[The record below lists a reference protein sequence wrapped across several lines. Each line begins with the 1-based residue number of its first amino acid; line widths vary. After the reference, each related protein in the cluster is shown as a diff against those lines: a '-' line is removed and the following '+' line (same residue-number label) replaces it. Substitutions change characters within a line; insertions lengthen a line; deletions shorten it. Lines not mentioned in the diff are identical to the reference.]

1 MAKKKNRKIVKYRKP
16 FHLNIGVIVFVLI
29 FLYVMYNMFV
39 FFTTK
44 HISVYE
50 VSQGTIAQDTFFQGI
65 VLRDETVYHT
75 NDSGYINYY
84 CKNGSKVGTGTYI
97 FSIDETGDYYS
108 RMAAANDGKLLS
120 DESYQE
126 LANVAEQY
134 LNGYS
139 DVNFRQVY
147 QFKYDIE
154 GTMVEELNSSAQLG
168 ADALASGTGLHTYT
182 SETDG
187 IVVYHTD
194 GLEGLT
200 LDGLTRENFDNPA
213 YEKENFLKR
222 QTVSAGDA
230 AYKIVNSEIWQV
242 VIPIDEVLAQ
252 DLAETE
258 NIKVSFKK
266 DNSTVWAASSLLNKE
281 DGAYLVLEFNNSA
294 IRFVDDRYLELELLL
309 TDTTGLK
316 IPNTAITEKDFISI
330 PKEYITKGG
339 DSDSNGI
346 LLVKTNKE
354 GEESVV
360 FTKATLFYETD
371 TSYYISA
378 EDVKLGDVV
387 VLPESSER
395 YTLKES
401 GTLEGVYNINKGY
414 AVFRRIEKLF
424 ENEEYTIVE
433 SGTSNGISMYDHI
446 ALDSSAVS
454 ENDLV
459 H

>member
-1 MAKKKNRKIVKYRKP
+1 MAKRKNRKIVKYRKP

-50 VSQGTIAQDTFFQGI
+50 VGQGTIAQDTFFQGI
-65 VLRDETVYHT
+65 VLRDETVYYT

-84 CKNGSKVGTGTYI
+84 CKNGSKVGTGTYV
-97 FSIDETGDYYS
+97 FSVDETGDYYS
-108 RMAAANDGKLLS
+108 QMAAVNDGKLLS
-120 DESYQE
+120 DESYQQ

-134 LNGYS
+134 LNSYS

-147 QFKYDIE
+147 QFKYDME

-168 ADALASGTGLHTYT
+168 TDALAAGTGLHIYT

-187 IVVYHTD
+187 IIVYHTD

-200 LDGLTRENFDNPA
+200 LEELTRENFDNPA
-213 YEKENFLKR
+213 YQKENFLKR

-230 AYKIVNSEIWQV
+230 AYKMINSELWQV
-242 VIPIDEVLAQ
+242 VVPIDDALAQ
-252 DLAETE
+252 DLAEEE

-266 DNSTVWAASSLLNKE
+266 DNSTAWAASRLLTKE

-294 IRFVDDRYLELELLL
+294 IRFADDRYLELELLL

-339 DSDSNGI
+339 DSDDNGI
-346 LLVKTNKE
+346 LLVKTDKDSA
-354 GEESVV
+354 ESVV
-360 FTKATLFYETD
+360 FTKVTLFYETD
-371 TSYYISA
+371 ASYYISA
-378 EDVKLGDVV
+378 EEVKLGDVV
-387 VLPESSER
+387 VLPESNER

-401 GTLEGVYNINKGY
+401 GTLEGVYNINRGY
-414 AVFRRIEKLF
+414 AIFRRIQKLF
-424 ENEEYTIVE
+424 ENEEYTIIE

-454 ENDLV
+454 ENDII

>member
-1 MAKKKNRKIVKYRKP
+1 MAKRKNRKIVKYRKP

-65 VLRDETVYHT
+65 VLRDETVYDT

-84 CKNGSKVGTGTYI
+84 CKNGSKVGVGTYI
-97 FSIDETGDYYS
+97 FSVDETGDYYS
-108 RMAAANDGKLLS
+108 RIAAANDGKLLS

-126 LANVAEQY
+126 LSNVAEQY
-134 LNGYS
+134 LSGYS
-139 DVNFRQVY
+139 DMNFHQVY
-147 QFKYDIE
+147 QFKYDME
-154 GTMVEELNSSAQLG
+154 GTMVEALNSNAQL
-168 ADALASGTGLHTYT
+168 DAGDPAAEAGLHTYL

-200 LDGLTRENFDNPA
+200 LENVTRENFNDPA
-213 YEKENFLKR
+213 YKKENFLKR

-230 AYKIVNSEIWQV
+230 AYKIVNSELWQV
-242 VIPIDEVLAQ
+242 VVPIEDTLAQ
-252 DLAETE
+252 DLAEEE
-258 NIKVSFKK
+258 NIKVAFKK
-266 DNSTVWAASSLLNKE
+266 DNSTAWASSRLLTKE
-281 DGAYLVLEFNNSA
+281 DGAYLVLEFNNSV

-339 DSDSNGI
+339 DSNNNGI
-346 LLVKTNKE
+346 LLVKKDKE
-354 GEESVV
+354 GAESVV

-371 TSYYISA
+371 ASYYISA

-387 VLPESSER
+387 VLPESTER

-401 GTLEGVYNINKGY
+401 GSLEGVYNVNKGY

-454 ENDLV
+454 ENDIV

>member
-1 MAKKKNRKIVKYRKP
+1 MAKRKNRKIVKYRKP

-50 VSQGTIAQDTFFQGI
+50 VGQGTIAQDTFFQGI
-65 VLRDETVYHT
+65 VLRDETVYYT

-84 CKNGSKVGTGTYI
+84 CKNGSKVGTGTYV
-97 FSIDETGDYYS
+97 FSVDETGDYYS
-108 RMAAANDGKLLS
+108 QMAAVNDGKLLS
-120 DESYQE
+120 DESYQQ

-134 LNGYS
+134 LNSYS

-147 QFKYDIE
+147 QFKYDME
-154 GTMVEELNSSAQLG
+154 GTMVEELNSSAKLG
-168 ADALASGTGLHTYT
+168 TDALAAGTGLHIYT

-187 IVVYHTD
+187 IIVYHTD

-200 LDGLTRENFDNPA
+200 LEELTRENFDNPA
-213 YEKENFLKR
+213 YQKENFLKR

-230 AYKIVNSEIWQV
+230 AYKMINSELWQV
-242 VIPIDEVLAQ
+242 IVPIDDALAQ
-252 DLAETE
+252 DLAEEE

-266 DNSTVWAASSLLNKE
+266 DNSTAWAASRLLTKE

-294 IRFVDDRYLELELLL
+294 IRFADDRYLELELLL

-339 DSDSNGI
+339 DSDDNGI
-346 LLVKTNKE
+346 LLVKTDKDSA
-354 GEESVV
+354 ESVV
-360 FTKATLFYETD
+360 FTKVTLFYETD
-371 TSYYISA
+371 ASYYISA
-378 EDVKLGDVV
+378 EEVKLGDVV
-387 VLPESSER
+387 VLPESNER

-401 GTLEGVYNINKGY
+401 GTLEGVYNINRGY
-414 AVFRRIEKLF
+414 AIFRRIQKLF
-424 ENEEYTIVE
+424 ENEEYTIIE

-454 ENDLV
+454 ENDII